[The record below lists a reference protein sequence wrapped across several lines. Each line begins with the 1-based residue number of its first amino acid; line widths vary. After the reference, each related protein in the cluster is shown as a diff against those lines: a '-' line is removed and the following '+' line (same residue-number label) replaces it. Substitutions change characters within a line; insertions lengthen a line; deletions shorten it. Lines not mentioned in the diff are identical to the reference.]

1 MSTSIKV
8 DILCSKTTL
17 KYIDMYYPGKKRP
30 GHIFKEKEEIRNFI
44 ETLEETVVHFENVGG
59 E

>member
-1 MSTSIKV
+1 
-8 DILCSKTTL
+8 
-17 KYIDMYYPGKKRP
+17 MYYPGKKRP